1 MLWKF
6 IKEKMLSNPKQ
17 LMCEENSSFSY
28 EEAVIY
34 AEVLSEKIRS
44 ESRVCIL
51 CSSEMFSALGVMA
64 CFAAEVTAIP
74 LSMRYGKEHCCRIM
88 EQICPDALITDIR
101 GSLEVVYLERSDKT
115 VPDECALMLFT
126 SGSTGKPKGVMLS
139 EKNLLC
145 NALDICEYFKIDSSD
160 KLLISRPI
168 YHGAVLT
175 GELLV
180 SLIKG
185 AKICFCSGKF
195 DPQRMLRLIEKEKIT
210 ALCATPTVFSVIS
223 RMAGKYD
230 VSSVKT
236 IVVSGEKLSSA
247 VAESIAKAFGGAAK
261 YHVYGLTEASPRVSY
276 LPPELFSEKHGS
288 VGFPL
293 RSVSVKIVSDNGQ
306 PAIPGET
313 GVLWVRGDN
322 VMLGYFDDPEQSARV
337 LRDGWLC
344 TGDAAYI
351 DKDGMLY
358 IKGRSDDL
366 IIRAGMNI
374 YPAEIEGVIEEDSR
388 VKEVVAFPIYFDDG
402 ACEIGM
408 KIAGDF
414 SDVSEVRELC
424 INTLPLYAVPV
435 QIELV
440 DALEKTATGKKTKHK
455 QKGIQNENI

>member
-1 MLWKF
+1 MLWNF

-17 LMCEENSSFSY
+17 RLWEEDSSFSY

-34 AEVLSEKIRS
+34 AEVLSDKIKH
-44 ESRVCIL
+44 ESRVCVL

-64 CFAAEVTAIP
+64 CFAAGVTAIP
-74 LSMRYGKEHCCRIM
+74 LSLRYGKEHCHRII

-101 GSLEVVYLERSDKT
+101 GSLEVILLEKSEKT
-115 VPDECALMLFT
+115 VPDECAVVLFT

-145 NALDICEYFKIDSSD
+145 NALDICEYLKIDSSD
-160 KLLISRPI
+160 TLLISRPI

-185 AKICFCSGKF
+185 AKICFCSGGF
-195 DPQRMLRLIEKEKIT
+195 NPQKMLRLIEKEKIT

-230 VSSVKT
+230 VSSVKALC
-236 IVVSGEKLSSA
+236 VSGEKLSGA
-247 VAESIAKAFGGAAK
+247 VAESIDKAFGGAEK
-261 YHVYGLTEASPRVSY
+261 YHVYGLTEASPRVSC
-276 LPPELFSEKHGS
+276 LPPELFLKKHDS

-293 RSVSVKIVSDNGQ
+293 RSVSVKIISESGLPVSV
-306 PAIPGET
+306 GET

-322 VMLGYFDDPEQSARV
+322 VMLGYFDEPEQSARV

-344 TGDAAYI
+344 TGDAAYM
-351 DKDGMLY
+351 DNDGMLY

-374 YPAEIEGVIEEDSR
+374 YPAEIEGVVEKDSR
-388 VKEVVAFPIYFDDG
+388 VKEVVVFPMYFNDG

-414 SDVSEVRELC
+414 CDVSEVRQMC
-424 INTLPLYAVPV
+424 INLLPLYAVPV

-440 DALEKTATGKKTKHK
+440 DALEKTPTGKRTKNK
-455 QKGIQNENI
+455 QKGIKNENI